1 MDNLN
6 YKVVN
11 SSGKEVGQVALDRDI
26 FGAPINE
33 SLVHDVVVWQLAKRR
48 RGTHSTLTK
57 GVMEGSR
64 KKPWKQ
70 KGSGKA
76 RAGTAQSPVWVG
88 GAVAHGPHPRDYT
101 TRLTKRTRRQ
111 ALAAVLSQKVIDSR
125 LVIVED
131 FGVKEGKTK
140 EIIKTLGNVAS
151 GARGVVIVAPKSEA
165 LTSRASR
172 NLSKVLTLEVAG
184 VNVYDL
190 LRHDYLVCTKES
202 VNALTSRLKQEA
214 GDQDSGKASK
224 EKVSKPKKST
234 KKSAGKES

>member
-6 YKVVN
+6 YKVLN
-11 SSGKEVGQVALDRDI
+11 SSGKEVGQLELDRDI
-26 FGAPINE
+26 FAAPINE

-76 RAGTAQSPVWVG
+76 RAGTAQSPLWVG

-101 TRLTKRTRRQ
+101 TRLSKRTRRQ
-111 ALAAVLSQKVIDSR
+111 ALTSVLTQKVRDSR
-125 LVIVED
+125 LVILDD
-131 FGVKEGKTK
+131 FGVKQGKTK
-140 EIIKTLGNVAS
+140 EIAKTLSNVAA
-151 GARGVVIVAPKSEA
+151 GARGVVIVAPKEA
-165 LTSRASR
+165 VLAERASR
-172 NLSKVLTLEVAG
+172 NLNKVLTLGVAG

-190 LRHDYLVCTKES
+190 LRHDYLICTKES
-202 VNALTSRLKQEA
+202 VSALVSRLKQEA
-214 GDQDSGKASK
+214 APSSKSGA
-224 EKVSKPKKST
+224 T
-234 KKSAGKES
+234 KKSAKTKSAAKES

>member
-11 SSGKEVGQVALDRDI
+11 SSGKEVGQLALDRDI
-26 FGAPINE
+26 FAAPINE

-76 RAGTAQSPVWVG
+76 RAGTAQSPLWVG

-101 TRLTKRTRRQ
+101 SRLSKRTRRQ
-111 ALAAVLSQKVIDSR
+111 ALASVLSQKVRDQR
-125 LVIVED
+125 LVILED

-140 EIIKTLGNVAS
+140 EIVKTLSNVAA
-151 GARGVVIVAPKSEA
+151 GARGVVIVAPKEA
-165 LTSRASR
+165 TLAERAAR
-172 NLSKVLTLEVAG
+172 NLSKVITLEVGG

-190 LRHDYLVCTKES
+190 LRHDYLVCSKDS
-202 VNALTSRLKQEA
+202 VGALVSRLKQEGA
-214 GDQDSGKASK
+214 EKKVATKAA
-224 EKVSKPKKST
+224 KKSAV
-234 KKSAGKES
+234 KSAGKES

>member
-11 SSGKEVGQVALDRDI
+11 SSGKEVGQLALDRDI
-26 FGAPINE
+26 FAAPINE

-76 RAGTAQSPVWVG
+76 RAGTAQSPLWVG

-111 ALAAVLSQKVIDSR
+111 ALAAVLSQKVRDQR
-125 LVIVED
+125 LVILED

-140 EIIKTLGNVAS
+140 EIVKTLANVAA
-151 GARGVVIVAPKSEA
+151 GARGVVIVAPKEA
-165 LTSRASR
+165 ALAERASR
-172 NLSKVLTLEVAG
+172 NLSKVLTLGVAG

-190 LRHDYLVCTKES
+190 LRHDYLVCGKEC
-202 VNALTSRLKQEA
+202 VGALVARLKQE
-214 GDQDSGKASK
+214 SAS
-224 EKVSKPKKST
+224 EKVST
-234 KKSAGKES
+234 KKSSAKKSAKSKSAAKES